1 MRTMSEKSISV
12 DKGAWKTTM
21 KNSVNYLG
29 RFRTRDSMMTFDA
42 AAVASLAIHGIVAS
56 GYDHPGVP
64 LLMQGSRRISF
75 TTHDGKTVD
84 STGAFLV
91 GELERLEQTLHKPL
105 VSVSWQRDI
114 DLREDVTIAD
124 DYSSFTKSIFGSVG
138 GLGTGQGI
146 GNKKGWIA
154 KNTTQIPGVSV
165 DIAKIAQ
172 PLNLWAREVAY
183 TIPELESA
191 AKVGRP
197 IDEQKMEALRLDHQ
211 LAIDEMVYIGD
222 TTVQV
227 SAGQVATGLVNS
239 PLVTPVNVATV
250 GGNTTWASKIL
261 AGAYDAV
268 TADINTLLNIPWAAS
283 GYALIPGRLLL
294 PPADYSLITQQK
306 VSTAG
311 NVSIMKYIQE
321 NNIYSRSTGR
331 PLEVFPLKWLNGAG
345 ASGTI
350 GTGGAGHDR
359 MVAYTKAYDR
369 IRYPMTMLQKT
380 PLQYDA
386 IWHKASYFCK
396 LGCMEVVYPECL
408 AYMDGLS

>member
-1 MRTMSEKSISV
+1 
-12 DKGAWKTTM
+12 M
-21 KNSVNYLG
+21 KPHIYECK
-29 RFRTRDSMMTFDA
+29 TRDQMMTFDA
-42 AAVASLAIHGIVAS
+42 ASVAALAAHGIVAS
-56 GYDHPGVP
+56 GYDHPGLP
-64 LLMQGSRRISF
+64 LMSDNGRRIAF
-75 TTHDGKTVD
+75 KTHDGKTVD

-91 GELERLEQTLHKPL
+91 GELERLDQTLHKPL
-105 VSVSWQRDI
+105 VAVSWQRDV

-146 GNKKGWIA
+146 GTKKGFIA

-165 DIAKIAQ
+165 DIAKIPQ
-172 PLNLWAREVAY
+172 PLILWAREVAY

-197 IDEQKMEALRLDHQ
+197 IDEQKLEALRLDHQ

-222 TTVQV
+222 STVQV

-239 PLVTPVNVATV
+239 PLVTPVNVSNAS
-250 GGNTTWASKIL
+250 GNTTWASKAL
-261 AGAYDAV
+261 AGSYDAITGDV
-268 TADINTLLNIPWAAS
+268 NTLISGVWAAS
-283 GYALIPGRLLL
+283 GYAMIPGRVLL
-294 PPADYSLITQQK
+294 PPADYSLVSEQK

-311 NVSIMKYIQE
+311 NVSILKYIQE
-321 NNIYSRSTGR
+321 NNVYTRSTGR

-369 IRYPMTMLQKT
+369 VRYPMTLLQRT

-386 IWHKASYFCK
+386 IWHKTSYFCK
-396 LGCMEVVYPECL
+396 LGCLELVYPETVG
-408 AYMDGLS
+408 YMDGLS

>member
-1 MRTMSEKSISV
+1 MTQS
-12 DKGAWKTTM
+12 
-21 KNSVNYLG
+21 NSSFLG
-29 RFRTRDSMMTFDA
+29 RFKTRDSMMTFDA
-42 AAVASLAIHGIVAS
+42 ASMATLASHGIVPS
-56 GYDHPGVP
+56 GYDHPGKPIMSNGGRNV
-64 LLMQGSRRISF
+64 SF
-75 TTHDGKTVD
+75 TTHDGRTVD

-91 GELERLEQTLHKPL
+91 GELERLDQTLHKPL
-105 VSVSWQRDI
+105 VQVSWQRDI

-124 DYSSFTKSIFGSVG
+124 DYSSFTKSIFGGPG
-138 GLGTGQGI
+138 GLGAGQTI
-146 GNKKGWIA
+146 GNKKAWIA

-165 DIAKIAQ
+165 DLAKFPQ
-172 PLNLWAREVAY
+172 PLNLWAREIAY

-197 IDEQKMEALRLDHQ
+197 IDEQKLEALRLDHQ

-250 GGNTTWASKIL
+250 SGSTTWAAKIA
-261 AGAYDAV
+261 AGLYDAV
-268 TADINTLLNIPWAAS
+268 TADVNTLITNAWAAS
-283 GYALIPGRLLL
+283 GYSIVPGRVLL
-294 PPADYSLITQQK
+294 PPADYALITEQK
-306 VSTAG
+306 VSSAG

-331 PLEVFPLKWLNGAG
+331 QLEVLPLKWLNGAG

-350 GTGGAGHDR
+350 GVGGAGHDR
-359 MVAYTKAYDR
+359 MIAYTKAYDR
-369 IRYPMTMLQKT
+369 VRYPMTLLQRT

-386 IWHKASYFCK
+386 IWHKTSYFCK
-396 LGCMEVVYPECL
+396 LGCLEMVYPEL
-408 AYMDGLS
+408 FSYMDGLS

>member
-1 MRTMSEKSISV
+1 M
-12 DKGAWKTTM
+12 KTTNE
-21 KNSVNYLG
+21 KFLG
-29 RFRTRDSMMTFDA
+29 RFKTRDSMMTFDA
-42 AAVASLAIHGIVAS
+42 ASMQALAAHGIVAS
-56 GYDHPGVP
+56 GYDNPGKP
-64 LLMQGSRRISF
+64 LMSNGGRNISF

-91 GELERLEQTLHKPL
+91 GELERLDQTLHKPL

-114 DLREDVTIAD
+114 DLRGDVTIAD
-124 DYSSFTKSIFGSVG
+124 DFSSFTKTIFGAPG
-138 GLGTGQGI
+138 GLGAGQGI

-165 DIAKIAQ
+165 DISKIPQ
-172 PLNLWAREVAY
+172 PLNLWAREIAY

-197 IDEQKMEALRLDHQ
+197 IDEQKLEALRLDHQ
-211 LAIDEMVYIGD
+211 LAIDEMVYVGD

-239 PLVTPVNVATV
+239 PLVTPTNVATV
-250 GGNTTWASKIL
+250 SSATTWAAKIA
-261 AGAYDAV
+261 AGLYDAV
-268 TADINTLLNIPWAAS
+268 TADINTLITNGWSAS
-283 GYALIPGRLLL
+283 GYALIPSRVLL
-294 PPADYSLITQQK
+294 PPADYSLITEQK

-321 NNIYSRSTGR
+321 NNVYTRSTGR

-345 ASGTI
+345 ASGTL

-369 IRYPMTMLQKT
+369 VRFPMTELQRT

-386 IWHKASYFCK
+386 IWHKTSYFCK
-396 LGCMEVVYPECL
+396 IGCVEIVYPE
-408 AYMDGLS
+408 AVVYMDGLS